1 MKKMMMTLLSLV
13 LALALPL
20 AAVAEEPEMDLL
32 LEGLVT
38 EIVDGGFVLDDI
50 NQGEVMVN
58 TSEETVLDGV
68 LLEEDLQVGMYV
80 MVDFNGMMTRSLP
93 PQVHADRIG
102 CYRLSGS
109 ISEMLEDGSFLLTG
123 DPIYDEVIVHTA
135 LDMNLFVDMPITAY
149 YNGAVAMSLPAQAG
163 ALHIVVPALEGSIS
177 DLTDEGFTLTDAEGT
192 AYEVKLTEETL
203 LSLQPAEI
211 VENAETEAETEVE
224 AEAEE
229 EAAEEETAEE
239 ETAEE
244 EPEVILELMDGQ
256 TVRVIYN
263 GMMTRSIPAQL
274 TALEIIIQ
282 R

>member
-211 VENAETEAETEVE
+211 VEDAETEAETEVE

-229 EAAEEETAEE
+229 EAAEE

>member
-163 ALHIVVPALEGSIS
+163 ALHIVVPTLEGSIS
-177 DLTDEGFTLTDAEGT
+177 DLTEEGFTLTDAEGT

-211 VENAETEAETEVE
+211 VEDTETEAETE
-224 AEAEE
+224 AEE
-229 EAAEEETAEE
+229 EAAEE

-256 TVRVIYN
+256 SVQVIYN
-263 GMMTRSIPAQL
+263 GMLSRSIPAQL

>member
-20 AAVAEEPEMDLL
+20 AAVAEESEMDLL

-177 DLTDEGFTLTDAEGT
+177 DLTEEGFILTDAEGT

-211 VENAETEAETEVE
+211 VEDTETEVE

>member
-1 MKKMMMTLLSLV
+1 MKKKMMTLLSLL
-13 LALALPL
+13 LAFALPL
-20 AAVAEEPEMDLL
+20 AAMAEEPETDLL

-38 EIVDGGFVLDDI
+38 EIVEGGFVMEDI

-68 LLEEDLQVGMYV
+68 LLEEDLQTGMYV
-80 MVDFNGMMTRSLP
+80 LVDFNGMMTRSLP

-109 ISEMLEDGSFLLTG
+109 IAEIFEDGSFLLTG
-123 DPIYDEVIVHTA
+123 DAIYDEVIVHTA
-135 LDMNLFVDMPITAY
+135 LEMNLFADMPITVY
-149 YNGAVAMSLPAQAG
+149 YNGAVTMSLPAQAG
-163 ALHIVVPALEGSIS
+163 ALHIIVPTLEGTVS

-203 LSLQPAEI
+203 LSLQPVEI
-211 VENAETEAETEVE
+211 IEDEETEEVAVEEIAEEATEE
-224 AEAEE
+224 IAEE
-229 EAAEEETAEE
+229 EA
-239 ETAEE
+239 
-244 EPEVILELMDGQ
+244 EVILELMDGQ

-263 GMMTRSIPAQL
+263 GMLTRSIPAQL

-282 R
+282 Q

>member
-1 MKKMMMTLLSLV
+1 MKKMLMTLLSLV
-13 LALALPL
+13 LALSLPL
-20 AAVAEEPEMDLL
+20 AAFAQEEIEMDTL

-38 EIVDGGFVLDDI
+38 EIVEGGFLMEDI

-68 LLEEDLQVGMYV
+68 LLEEVLTVGMYV

-163 ALHIVVPALEGSIS
+163 ALHIVVPTLEGSIS
-177 DLTDEGFTLTDAEGT
+177 DLTEEGFILTDAEGT

-211 VENAETEAETEVE
+211 VEDAETEAETEVE

-239 ETAEE
+239 E
-244 EPEVILELMDGQ
+244 PEVILELMDGQ
-256 TVRVIYN
+256 TVKVIYN

>member
-13 LALALPL
+13 LALSLPL
-20 AAVAEEPEMDLL
+20 AAFAQEEIEMDTL

-68 LLEEDLQVGMYV
+68 LLEEDLTVGMYV

-211 VENAETEAETEVE
+211 VEDAETEAETE
-224 AEAEE
+224 AEE
-229 EAAEEETAEE
+229 EAAEE

>member
-80 MVDFNGMMTRSLP
+80 MVDFNGMMTFSLP

-109 ISEMLEDGSFLLTG
+109 ISEVFEDGSFLLTG
-123 DPIYDEVIVHTA
+123 DPIYDELIVHTA

-149 YNGAVAMSLPAQAG
+149 FNGAVAMSLPAQVG
-163 ALHIVVPALEGSIS
+163 ALHIIVPTLEGSIS
-177 DLTDEGFTLTDAEGT
+177 DLTEEGFTLTDAEGT

-203 LSLQPAEI
+203 LSLQM
-211 VENAETEAETEVE
+211 
-224 AEAEE
+224 EE
-229 EAAEEETAEE
+229 ESAEETAEE
-239 ETAEE
+239 ETSEEVTEE
-244 EPEVILELMDGQ
+244 EEAEVILELMDGQ
-256 TVRVIYN
+256 TVKVIYN
-263 GMMTRSIPAQL
+263 GMMTRSIPAQI

>member
-211 VENAETEAETEVE
+211 VEDAETEAETEVE

-229 EAAEEETAEE
+229 EAAEEETAV
-239 ETAEE
+239 E

-256 TVRVIYN
+256 TVKVIYN